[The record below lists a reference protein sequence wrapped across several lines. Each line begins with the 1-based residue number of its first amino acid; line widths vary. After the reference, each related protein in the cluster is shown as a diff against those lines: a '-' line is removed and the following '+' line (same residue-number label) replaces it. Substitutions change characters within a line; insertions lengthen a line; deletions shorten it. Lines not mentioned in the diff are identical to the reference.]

1 MILKQLLE
9 QISLFADKV
18 RTLKE
23 EKEAIELSLESCKAR
38 ISELETENS
47 SLKEQILSLNAGNP
61 SLNEQILSLK
71 EQILSLNAENSSL
84 KEQANLNLI
93 KVQEIVD
100 ELKEILSK
108 E

>member
-1 MILKQLLE
+1 MTLEQLLE
-9 QISLFADKV
+9 QINLFVDEV

-23 EKEAIELSLESCKAR
+23 EKEAIELSLESYKTQ

-47 SLKEQILSLNAGNP
+47 ILN
-61 SLNEQILSLK
+61 

-93 KVQEIVD
+93 KVQEIVN
-100 ELKEILSK
+100 ELKKILDK

>member
-1 MILKQLLE
+1 MTLEQLLE
-9 QISLFADKV
+9 QISLFVDEV

-23 EKEAIELSLESCKAR
+23 EKEAIEISLESFKAR

-47 SLKEQILSLNAGNP
+47 ILN
-61 SLNEQILSLK
+61 K
-71 EQILSLNAENSSL
+71 QILSLNAENSSL

-93 KVQEIVD
+93 KVQEIVN
-100 ELKEILSK
+100 ELKEILDK

>member
-1 MILKQLLE
+1 MTLEQLLE
-9 QISLFADKV
+9 QISLFVDEV

-23 EKEAIELSLESCKAR
+23 EKEAIELTLEPYKAQ

-47 SLKEQILSLNAGNP
+47 ILN
-61 SLNEQILSLK
+61 

-93 KVQEIVD
+93 KVQEIVN
-100 ELKEILSK
+100 ELKEILNK

>member
-1 MILKQLLE
+1 MTLEQLLE
-9 QISLFADKV
+9 QISLFVDEV

-23 EKEAIELSLESCKAR
+23 EKESIELSLESYKTQ

-47 SLKEQILSLNAGNP
+47 ILNNQILSLNT
-61 SLNEQILSLK
+61 
-71 EQILSLNAENSSL
+71 ENSSL

-93 KVQEIVD
+93 KVQEIVN

>member
-1 MILKQLLE
+1 MTLEQLLK
-9 QISLFADKV
+9 QISLFVDEV

-23 EKEAIELSLESCKAR
+23 EKEAIEISLESFKAR

-47 SLKEQILSLNAGNP
+47 ILN
-61 SLNEQILSLK
+61 K
-71 EQILSLNAENSSL
+71 QILSLNAENSSL

-93 KVQEIVD
+93 KVQEIVN
-100 ELKEILSK
+100 ELKEILNK

>member
-1 MILKQLLE
+1 MTLEQLLE
-9 QISLFADKV
+9 QISLFVDEV

-23 EKEAIELSLESCKAR
+23 EKEAIELSLESYKTQ

-47 SLKEQILSLNAGNP
+47 I
-61 SLNEQILSLK
+61 LNEQILSL
-71 EQILSLNAENSSL
+71 NTENSSL

-93 KVQEIVD
+93 KVQEIVN

>member
-1 MILKQLLE
+1 MTLEQLLE
-9 QISLFADKV
+9 QISLFVDEV

-23 EKEAIELSLESCKAR
+23 EKEAIEISLEPYKAQ

-47 SLKEQILSLNAGNP
+47 ILN
-61 SLNEQILSLK
+61 

-93 KVQEIVD
+93 KVQEIVN

>member
-1 MILKQLLE
+1 MTLEQLLE
-9 QISLFADKV
+9 QINLFVDEV

-23 EKEAIELSLESCKAR
+23 EREAIELSLESYKTQ

-47 SLKEQILSLNAGNP
+47 ILNN
-61 SLNEQILSLK
+61 
-71 EQILSLNAENSSL
+71 QILSLNAENSSL

-93 KVQEIVD
+93 KVQEIVN
-100 ELKEILSK
+100 ELKKILDK

>member
-1 MILKQLLE
+1 MTLEQLLE
-9 QISLFADKV
+9 QINLFVDEV

-23 EKEAIELSLESCKAR
+23 EKEAIESSLEPYKTQ
-38 ISELETENS
+38 ISELETKNS
-47 SLKEQILSLNAGNP
+47 ILN
-61 SLNEQILSLK
+61 

-93 KVQEIVD
+93 KVQEIVN
-100 ELKEILSK
+100 ELKEILDK

>member
-1 MILKQLLE
+1 MTLEQLLE
-9 QISLFADKV
+9 QINLFVDEV

-23 EKEAIELSLESCKAR
+23 EKEAVELSLESYTAR

-47 SLKEQILSLNAGNP
+47 ILN
-61 SLNEQILSLK
+61 K
-71 EQILSLNAENSSL
+71 QILSLNAENSSL

-93 KVQEIVD
+93 KVQEIVN
-100 ELKEILSK
+100 ELKEILNK

>member
-1 MILKQLLE
+1 MTLEQLLE
-9 QISLFADKV
+9 QISLFVDEV

-23 EKEAIELSLESCKAR
+23 EKEAIEISLESYKAQ

-47 SLKEQILSLNAGNP
+47 ILNKQVLSLNT
-61 SLNEQILSLK
+61 
-71 EQILSLNAENSSL
+71 ENSSL

-93 KVQEIVD
+93 KVQEIVN
-100 ELKEILSK
+100 ELKEILNK

>member
-1 MILKQLLE
+1 MTLEQLLE
-9 QISLFADKV
+9 QISLFVDEV

-23 EKEAIELSLESCKAR
+23 EKKTIERSLVTCKAQ
-38 ISELETENS
+38 ISELETEKS
-47 SLKEQILSLNAGNP
+47 ILN
-61 SLNEQILSLK
+61 

-100 ELKEILSK
+100 ELKEILDK

>member
-1 MILKQLLE
+1 MALKQLLE
-9 QISLFADKV
+9 QISLFADEM

-47 SLKEQILSLNAGNP
+47 ILNEQILSVNAENSSIKEQILSLNT
-61 SLNEQILSLK
+61 
-71 EQILSLNAENSSL
+71 ENSSL

-93 KVQEIVD
+93 KVQEIVN

>member
-1 MILKQLLE
+1 MTLEQLLE
-9 QISLFADKV
+9 QISLFVDEV
-18 RTLKE
+18 RALKE
-23 EKEAIELSLESCKAR
+23 EKEAIELSLESYKTQ

-47 SLKEQILSLNAGNP
+47 I
-61 SLNEQILSLK
+61 LK

>member
-1 MILKQLLE
+1 MTLEQLLE
-9 QISLFADKV
+9 QINLFVDEV

-23 EKEAIELSLESCKAR
+23 EKEAIENSLEPYKAQ

-47 SLKEQILSLNAGNP
+47 I
-61 SLNEQILSLK
+61 LNEQV
-71 EQILSLNAENSSL
+71 LSLNAENSSL

-93 KVQEIVD
+93 KVQEIVN

>member
-1 MILKQLLE
+1 MALEQLLE
-9 QISLFADKV
+9 QISLFVDEV

-23 EKEAIELSLESCKAR
+23 EKETIELSLEPYKAR

-47 SLKEQILSLNAGNP
+47 ILNK
-61 SLNEQILSLK
+61 QV
-71 EQILSLNAENSSL
+71 LSLNAENSSL

-93 KVQEIVD
+93 KVQEIVN
-100 ELKEILSK
+100 ELKEILNK

>member
-1 MILKQLLE
+1 MTLEQLLE
-9 QISLFADKV
+9 QISLFVDEV

-23 EKEAIELSLESCKAR
+23 EKESIELSLEPYKAQ

-47 SLKEQILSLNAGNP
+47 ILN
-61 SLNEQILSLK
+61 K
-71 EQILSLNAENSSL
+71 QILSLNAENSSL

-93 KVQEIVD
+93 KVQEIVN

>member
-1 MILKQLLE
+1 MTLEQLLE
-9 QISLFADKV
+9 QINLFVDEV

-23 EKEAIELSLESCKAR
+23 EKKTIERSLVTCKAQ
-38 ISELETENS
+38 ISELETEKSILN
-47 SLKEQILSLNAGNP
+47 EQILSLNAENS
-61 SLNEQILSLK
+61 SLNEQILSL
-71 EQILSLNAENSSL
+71 NTENSSL

-100 ELKEILSK
+100 ELKKILDK

>member
-1 MILKQLLE
+1 MTLEQLLE
-9 QISLFADKV
+9 QISLFVDEV

-23 EKEAIELSLESCKAR
+23 EKEAIESSLEPYKTQ
-38 ISELETENS
+38 ISELETKNS
-47 SLKEQILSLNAGNP
+47 ILN
-61 SLNEQILSLK
+61 

-93 KVQEIVD
+93 KVQEIVN
-100 ELKEILSK
+100 ELKEILNK

>member
-1 MILKQLLE
+1 MTLEQLLE
-9 QISLFADKV
+9 QISLFVDEV

-23 EKEAIELSLESCKAR
+23 EKEAIELSLEPYKAQ

-47 SLKEQILSLNAGNP
+47 ILN
-61 SLNEQILSLK
+61 

-93 KVQEIVD
+93 KVQEIVN
-100 ELKEILSK
+100 ELKEILNK

>member
-1 MILKQLLE
+1 MTLEQLLE
-9 QISLFADKV
+9 QINLFVDEV

-23 EKEAIELSLESCKAR
+23 EKEAIEISLESYKAQ

-47 SLKEQILSLNAGNP
+47 ILN
-61 SLNEQILSLK
+61 K
-71 EQILSLNAENSSL
+71 QILSLNAENSSL
-84 KEQANLNLI
+84 NEQANLNLI
-93 KVQEIVD
+93 KVQEIVN

>member
-1 MILKQLLE
+1 MTLEQLLE
-9 QISLFADKV
+9 QIILFVDEV

-23 EKEAIELSLESCKAR
+23 EKEAIELSLEPYKTQ

-47 SLKEQILSLNAGNP
+47 I
-61 SLNEQILSLK
+61 LNEQILSL
-71 EQILSLNAENSSL
+71 NVENSSL

-100 ELKEILSK
+100 KLKGILDK

>member
-1 MILKQLLE
+1 MTLEQLLE
-9 QISLFADKV
+9 QINLFVDEV

-23 EKEAIELSLESCKAR
+23 EKEAIEVTLEPYKTQ

-47 SLKEQILSLNAGNP
+47 ILNN
-61 SLNEQILSLK
+61 
-71 EQILSLNAENSSL
+71 QILSLNAENFSL

-93 KVQEIVD
+93 KVQEIVN

>member
-1 MILKQLLE
+1 MTLEQLLE
-9 QISLFADKV
+9 QISLFVDEV

-23 EKEAIELSLESCKAR
+23 EKEAIELSLEPYKTQ
-38 ISELETENS
+38 ISELETEKS
-47 SLKEQILSLNAGNP
+47 ILN
-61 SLNEQILSLK
+61 

-93 KVQEIVD
+93 KVQEIVN
-100 ELKEILSK
+100 ELKEILDK

>member
-1 MILKQLLE
+1 MTLEQLLE
-9 QISLFADKV
+9 QINLFVDEV

-23 EKEAIELSLESCKAR
+23 EKEAVELSLESYKTQ

-47 SLKEQILSLNAGNP
+47 ILNN
-61 SLNEQILSLK
+61 
-71 EQILSLNAENSSL
+71 QILSLNAENSSL

-93 KVQEIVD
+93 KVQEIVN

>member
-1 MILKQLLE
+1 MTLEQLLE
-9 QISLFADKV
+9 QISLFVDEV

-23 EKEAIELSLESCKAR
+23 EKEAIEPSLESYKTQ

-47 SLKEQILSLNAGNP
+47 ILN
-61 SLNEQILSLK
+61 K
-71 EQILSLNAENSSL
+71 QILSLNAENSSL
-84 KEQANLNLI
+84 NEQANLNLI
-93 KVQEIVD
+93 KVQEIVN

>member
-1 MILKQLLE
+1 MTLEQLLE
-9 QISLFADKV
+9 QINLFVDEV

-23 EKEAIELSLESCKAR
+23 EKEAIELSLESYKTQ
-38 ISELETENS
+38 ISELETEKS
-47 SLKEQILSLNAGNP
+47 ILN
-61 SLNEQILSLK
+61 

-93 KVQEIVD
+93 KVQEIVN
-100 ELKEILSK
+100 ELKEILNK

>member
-1 MILKQLLE
+1 MTLEQLLE
-9 QISLFADKV
+9 QISLFVDEV

-23 EKEAIELSLESCKAR
+23 EKEAIEISLEPYKTQ

-47 SLKEQILSLNAGNP
+47 ILN
-61 SLNEQILSLK
+61 K
-71 EQILSLNAENSSL
+71 QILSLNAENSSL

-93 KVQEIVD
+93 KVQEIVN

>member
-1 MILKQLLE
+1 MTLEQLLE
-9 QISLFADKV
+9 QISLFVDEV

-23 EKEAIELSLESCKAR
+23 EKEAIELSLEPYKTQ
-38 ISELETENS
+38 ISELETEKS
-47 SLKEQILSLNAGNP
+47 ILN
-61 SLNEQILSLK
+61 

-93 KVQEIVD
+93 KVQEIVN
-100 ELKEILSK
+100 ELKEILNK

>member
-1 MILKQLLE
+1 MTLEQLLE
-9 QISLFADKV
+9 QINLFVDEV

-23 EKEAIELSLESCKAR
+23 EKEAIELTLEPYKAQ

-47 SLKEQILSLNAGNP
+47 ILN
-61 SLNEQILSLK
+61 K
-71 EQILSLNAENSSL
+71 QILSLNAENSSL

-93 KVQEIVD
+93 KVQEIVN

>member
-1 MILKQLLE
+1 MTLEQLLE
-9 QISLFADKV
+9 QINLFVDEV

-23 EKEAIELSLESCKAR
+23 EKEAIELSLEPYKAR
-38 ISELETENS
+38 ISELET
-47 SLKEQILSLNAGNP
+47 
-61 SLNEQILSLK
+61 
-71 EQILSLNAENSSL
+71 ENSSL

-93 KVQEIVD
+93 KVQEIVN

>member
-1 MILKQLLE
+1 MTLEQLLE
-9 QISLFADKV
+9 QINLFVDEV

-23 EKEAIELSLESCKAR
+23 EKEAIELSLESYKTQ

-47 SLKEQILSLNAGNP
+47 
-61 SLNEQILSLK
+61 SLK

-93 KVQEIVD
+93 KVQEIVN

>member
-1 MILKQLLE
+1 MTLEQLLE
-9 QISLFADKV
+9 QINLFVDEV

-23 EKEAIELSLESCKAR
+23 EKEAIELSLEPYKAR

-47 SLKEQILSLNAGNP
+47 ILS
-61 SLNEQILSLK
+61 K
-71 EQILSLNAENSSL
+71 QILSLNAENSSL

-93 KVQEIVD
+93 KVQEIVN
-100 ELKEILSK
+100 ELKEILNK

>member
-1 MILKQLLE
+1 MTLEQLLE
-9 QISLFADKV
+9 QINLFVDEV

-23 EKEAIELSLESCKAR
+23 EKEAIELSLESYKTQ

-47 SLKEQILSLNAGNP
+47 ILNN
-61 SLNEQILSLK
+61 
-71 EQILSLNAENSSL
+71 QILSLNAENSSL

-93 KVQEIVD
+93 KVQEIVN

>member
-1 MILKQLLE
+1 MTLEQLLE
-9 QISLFADKV
+9 QINLFVDEV

-23 EKEAIELSLESCKAR
+23 EKEAVELSLESYKAR

-47 SLKEQILSLNAGNP
+47 ILN
-61 SLNEQILSLK
+61 K
-71 EQILSLNAENSSL
+71 QILSLNAENSSL

-93 KVQEIVD
+93 KVQEIVN
-100 ELKEILSK
+100 ELKEILNK

>member
-1 MILKQLLE
+1 MTLEQLLE
-9 QISLFADKV
+9 QISLFVDKV

-23 EKEAIELSLESCKAR
+23 EKEVIELSLESYKTQ

-47 SLKEQILSLNAGNP
+47 ILN
-61 SLNEQILSLK
+61 K
-71 EQILSLNAENSSL
+71 QILSLNAENSSL

-93 KVQEIVD
+93 KVQEIVN
-100 ELKEILSK
+100 ELKEILNK

>member
-1 MILKQLLE
+1 MTLEQLLE
-9 QISLFADKV
+9 QISLFVDEV

-23 EKEAIELSLESCKAR
+23 EKEAIELSLESYKTR

-47 SLKEQILSLNAGNP
+47 I
-61 SLNEQILSLK
+61 LK

>member
-1 MILKQLLE
+1 MTLEQVLE
-9 QISLFADKV
+9 QISLFVDEV

-23 EKEAIELSLESCKAR
+23 EKEAIEISLESSKAR
-38 ISELETENS
+38 ISELETES
-47 SLKEQILSLNAGNP
+47 SILN
-61 SLNEQILSLK
+61 

-93 KVQEIVD
+93 KVQEIVN
-100 ELKEILSK
+100 ELKEILNK